1 MMAFT
6 CNDIP
11 RFAFG
16 FYNPNHAAAMICA
29 VMASRWGNRT
39 SRVTCDRA
47 GVTVSREDRSYDKYG
62 EVEVRGLRLS
72 CFALSGPMML
82 IEGMQDKQ

>member
-62 EVEVRGLRLS
+62 RLVEISSFGTSVKYRYGILRVSQL
-72 CFALSGPMML
+72 
-82 IEGMQDKQ
+82 